1 MLVRRE
7 ILVSGIV
14 QGVGFRPYVYRLA
27 TARQLEGS
35 ISNTVAGVTI
45 EVQGPLEFV
54 EEFISRLPAEAP
66 ALAQI
71 TGVAI
76 RELPCKPDRQFE
88 ILPSLAAARADT
100 LIAPDVAVCADC
112 LRELFDP
119 ADRRYLYPFLNC
131 TNCGPRFSI
140 VREIPYDRA
149 RTSMA
154 VFPMCGQCRAEY
166 DDPLN
171 RRFHAQPNACW
182 KCGPRLELWDAQGHA
197 LDAHDPIAAAVERLR
212 AGEIVA
218 MKGLGGFHL
227 AVDATNSEAVERL
240 RERKRRF
247 EKPLALMVINLA
259 AATRYGRID
268 PQSERMLTSWHA
280 PIVLLPKKET
290 TALAEAVA
298 PSHTELGMFLPYT
311 PMHHLLFAAGKFAAL
326 VMTSANLSEEP
337 IAIDNREA
345 VERLGSIADAF
356 LVHNRD
362 ILRRCDDSVVRV
374 SGGSARQIR
383 RSRGF
388 VPAPITLREKVP
400 AILAVGGE
408 LKNTVCITRKN
419 EAFLSQHIGD
429 LENVAAFDFFREA
442 VEHLSRILEV
452 QPNIIAHDLHPEY
465 LSTEWAARWALEH
478 NGARLIGVQHHHA
491 HIASCMAEN
500 HLDGRVIGFA
510 LDGTGYGTDRRIWGG
525 EALIADYVDFERAGH
540 FAYVPLPG
548 GEAAIREPWRMALSY
563 LHDAFGS
570 DALTLDLPFMRAIER
585 RKIEMVSKMIV
596 RQINSPLTS
605 SCGRLFDAVA
615 ALIGL
620 RHAATYEGQP
630 AIELEMR
637 ARVSTDTTAY
647 PFDLRKRDGS
657 WQIGARPLIYAIVE
671 DLKRETP
678 TETISRRFHN
688 GLVEMLASL
697 AERLREQTSLKRM
710 CLSGGSFQNEL
721 LLGGLQKK
729 LSPASFEVFT
739 HSQVPAGDGGLS
751 LGQAAIAAQRFRLA

>member
-1 MLVRRE
+1 MLVRKE

-27 TARQLEGS
+27 AARKLEGG
-35 ISNTVAGVTI
+35 ISNTVSGVTI
-45 EVQGPLEFV
+45 EVQGPLESV

-71 TGVAI
+71 TSVAI

-88 ILPSLAAARADT
+88 ILPSRATAPADT

-119 ADRRYLYPFLNC
+119 ADRRYLYPFINC

-149 RTSMA
+149 RTSMS
-154 VFPMCGQCRAEY
+154 VFPMCAECRAEY

-182 KCGPRLELWDAQGHA
+182 KCGPHLDLWDAQGRV
-197 LDAHDPIAAAVERLR
+197 LDVRDPIAATVKRLLN
-212 AGEIVA
+212 GEIVA

-227 AVDATNSEAVERL
+227 AVDATKSEAVQRL

-247 EKPLALMVINLA
+247 EKPLAVMVPDIEA
-259 AATRYGRID
+259 AARYCRID
-268 PQSERMLTSWHA
+268 PQSEQMLHSWQR

-290 TALAEAVA
+290 AALAEAAA
-298 PSHTELGMFLPYT
+298 PGQADLGIFLPYT

-374 SGGSARQIR
+374 SAGSIRQMR

-388 VPAPITLREKVP
+388 VPAPVMLRDKVP

-408 LKNTVCITRKN
+408 LKNTVCVTRGN
-419 EAFLSQHIGD
+419 QAFLSQHIGD
-429 LENVAAFDFFREA
+429 LENAAAFDFFREA

-452 QPNIIAHDLHPEY
+452 HPAIIAHDLHPEY
-465 LSTEWAARWALEH
+465 LSTKWALAQS
-478 NGARLIGVQHHHA
+478 GARLIGVQHHHA

-500 HLDGRVIGFA
+500 HLDGRVIGLA
-510 LDGTGYGTDRRIWGG
+510 LDGTGYGTDGRIWGG
-525 EALIADYVDFERAGH
+525 EALIADYADFVRAGH

-563 LHDAFGS
+563 LHEAFGNIDFS
-570 DALTLDLPFMRAIER
+570 ADLPFMRVIER
-585 RKIEMVSKMIV
+585 SKIELVSKMIA

-620 RHAATYEGQP
+620 RYTATYEGQP

-637 ARVSTDTTAY
+637 ARASNDTAAY
-647 PFDLRKRDGS
+647 PFELCKQADG
-657 WQIGARPLIYAIVE
+657 WQIDARPLVRAVVE
-671 DLKRETP
+671 DLKREVP
-678 TETISRRFHN
+678 TEQISRRFHN
-688 GLVEMLASL
+688 GLLETLGSL
-697 AERLREQTSLKRM
+697 AEHLREQTSLNRA

-721 LLGGLQKK
+721 LLAGLQEK
-729 LSPASFEVFT
+729 LSGAGFEVFT

-751 LGQAAIAAQRFRLA
+751 LGQAAIAAGRSRFA